1 MKGSL
6 ALLGR
11 LRCQMWALVA
21 APPCLGVPGGSALT
35 AGETNF
41 CGDPSLDVY
50 FNKHCSNAVAK
61 VAEHCCDEFPPSD
74 KCDEWRM
81 ACINTHVKDGRCSDP
96 TDCEPGC
103 RLFNSMTATCC
114 PHVKQKM
121 RNSTSLELQSLV
133 LLDVPDD
140 VKQPALTLER
150 KEENPP
156 AQHPTVPYGTAED
169 HWCNSASND
178 ALFSNVCGWDSKIG
192 YEVIGECCGVEHVK
206 IPQTERLQM
215 RKNKERR
222 GWKLSPLSPTCELH
236 RKSCVAAAVASGKC
250 ADEATCSFGNQTFE
264 QATISCCPKSPSPP
278 PSPPPPG
285 DHGKLCSRYA
295 PKQVGYDLMP

>member
-1 MKGSL
+1 
-6 ALLGR
+6 
-11 LRCQMWALVA
+11 MWALVA

-41 CGDPSLDVY
+41 CGDPSLDIY

-114 PHVKQKM
+114 PHVKQKL
-121 RNSTSLELQSLV
+121 RNSTSLELQNLV
-133 LLDVPDD
+133 LMDLPDD

-192 YEVIGECCGVEHVK
+192 YEVIGECCGV
-206 IPQTERLQM
+206 
-215 RKNKERR
+215 
-222 GWKLSPLSPTCELH
+222 
-236 RKSCVAAAVASGKC
+236 
-250 ADEATCSFGNQTFE
+250 
-264 QATISCCPKSPSPP
+264 
-278 PSPPPPG
+278 
-285 DHGKLCSRYA
+285 
-295 PKQVGYDLMP
+295 

>member
-1 MKGSL
+1 L
-6 ALLGR
+6 
-11 LRCQMWALVA
+11 
-21 APPCLGVPGGSALT
+21 
-35 AGETNF
+35 ETNF
-41 CGDPSLDVY
+41 CGDPSLDIY
-50 FNKHCSNAVAK
+50 FNKHCGGSVAK
-61 VAEHCCDEFPPSD
+61 VAQNCCDEFPPSD

-81 ACINTHVKDGRCSDP
+81 SCIHQHVKDGRCTDP

-103 RLFNSMTATCC
+103 RMFNSLSATCC
-114 PHVKQKM
+114 PHVRLK
-121 RNSTSLELQSLV
+121 NSSAEVELQRLV
-133 LLDVPDD
+133 LARVPTEGELPAKPDG
-140 VKQPALTLER
+140 PALKLESA
-150 KEENPP
+150 PP
-156 AQHPTVPYGTAED
+156 QHPTVPYGTAED

-192 YEVIGECCGVEHVK
+192 YEVIEQCCGVEHVK
-206 IPQTERLQM
+206 IPQMERLRM

-222 GWKLSPLSPTCELH
+222 GWKLSPLSSTCEQH
-236 RKSCVAAAVASGKC
+236 RKSCVASAVASGKC
-250 ADEATCSFGNQTFE
+250 PDEAGCSFGNQTFE